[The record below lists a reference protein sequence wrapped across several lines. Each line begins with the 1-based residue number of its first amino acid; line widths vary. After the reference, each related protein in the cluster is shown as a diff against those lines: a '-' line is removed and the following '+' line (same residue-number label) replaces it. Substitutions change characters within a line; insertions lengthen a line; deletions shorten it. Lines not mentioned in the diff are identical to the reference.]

1 VHRVQRIPPG
11 DTRRHTSTV
20 TVAVLD
26 EDSPDCEIDVDSSEV
41 RVECYRDSGPG
52 GQHRNTSD
60 SAVRLT
66 HLPTGVVVCATE
78 SRSQGAN
85 RAAAWV
91 ELRRRLA
98 VAAADAAAQQRN
110 GERVA
115 QIGSGDRAEVTWTW
129 NDQRGQVTHHPT
141 RRRWRWK
148 DLSRGR
154 WQ

>member
-1 VHRVQRIPPG
+1 MQRVPPG
-11 DTRRHTSTV
+11 DTRRHTSIV

-26 EDSPDCEIDVDSSEV
+26 SHEEPASVDLDPSEV
-41 RVECYRDSGPG
+41 RVEVYRDSGPG

-60 SAVRLT
+60 TAVRLT

-85 RAAAWV
+85 RAAAWA
-91 ELRRRLA
+91 ELTRRLKH
-98 VAAADAAAQQRN
+98 AARDEQVRHRN
-110 GERVA
+110 GDRVA

-129 NDQRGQVTHHPT
+129 NDQRGQVTHHPS

-148 DLSRGR
+148 DLSKGR
-154 WQ
+154 WA

>member
-1 VHRVQRIPPG
+1 MQRIPPG
-11 DTRRHTSTV
+11 ESRRHTSTV

-26 EDSPDCEIDVDSSEV
+26 EHTAATVDVDPTEV

-52 GQHRNTSD
+52 GQHRNKTD

-66 HLPTGVVVCATE
+66 HLPSGTVVCATA
-78 SRSQGAN
+78 SRSQHAN

-91 ELRRRLA
+91 ELRRRLEHH
-98 VAAADAAAQQRN
+98 AAQAAAQRTQHARN
-110 GERVA
+110 TQIGGGERP
-115 QIGSGDRAEVTWTW
+115 EVTWTW

-148 DLSRGR
+148 DLSKGR
-154 WQ
+154 WV

>member
-1 VHRVQRIPPG
+1 MQRIPPG

-26 EDSPDCEIDVDSSEV
+26 SDTPSTGELELDPSEV
-41 RVECYRDSGPG
+41 RVEVYRDSGPG

-60 SAVRLT
+60 TAVRLT
-66 HLPTGVVVCATE
+66 HLPSGVVVCATE

-91 ELRRRLA
+91 ELRRRLEH
-98 VAAADAAAQQRN
+98 AARDEHARQRN

-141 RRRWRWK
+141 GRRWRWK
-148 DLSRGR
+148 DLTKGR
-154 WQ
+154 WA